1 MSWRLRA
8 VALVFVALLTAAPTF
23 AEVRERQG
31 SQAPADG
38 IETTRQPADLSLDR
52 EAAIWFA
59 SAEGAKAA
67 SDLRQQ
73 IKTQL
78 SVKDVALLPHL
89 PSGALAGPYPASVP
103 ETTDLLTVLIIDR
116 DEPKLRALRLTDI
129 VCPERDGFRILG
141 DLKGLLGKPRSGI
154 DMARR
159 RSFALIP
166 TGQLLECGAGQ
177 MKYTAQMHIDGAA
190 AGDPVPAQV
199 RLRAIYQLAATAA
212 VGFDTARPPTAY
224 PVADGKVTATRTR
237 VGSEL
242 YVGFVWYPTGI
253 DYERVTNANRI
264 APFMLFDPEAVKD
277 HFIVGAAITAKG
289 RISLPVG
296 LSVHSFDVPDGT
308 AVGASFSGEGVLKT
322 RKEWGKKGVGLFV
335 GVSFNVAEFLR
346 VTNAM
351 TPAK

>member
-1 MSWRLRA
+1 MNWRLRS
-8 VALVFVALLTAAPTF
+8 VALVFLGLLTAAPTF
-23 AEVRERQG
+23 AEVPERQG
-31 SQAPADG
+31 PQVPAGG
-38 IETTRQPADLSLDR
+38 IETPRQPADLSLDR

-59 SAEGAKAA
+59 SADGAKAA

-73 IKTQL
+73 IKVQL
-78 SVKDVALLPHL
+78 GLNEVALLPHL

-103 ETTDLLTVLIIDR
+103 ETTDLLTVVIVDR

-141 DLKGLLGKPRSGI
+141 DLKGFLPKPRGI
-154 DMARR
+154 APPQP
-159 RSFALIP
+159 SFALVP

-224 PVADGKVTATRTR
+224 PVAGGKVTETRTR

-264 APFMLFDPEAVKD
+264 APFMLFDPEALKD

-289 RISLPVG
+289 RISVPVG

-308 AVGASFSGEGVLKT
+308 SVGASFSGEGVVKT
-322 RKEWGKKGVGLFV
+322 RKEWGKKGLGLFV

-346 VTNAM
+346 VKNAL